1 MIKLTTRITD
11 EAIYVRLLPP
21 PLHLM
26 HPNRF
31 AWTSVKRA
39 YIREYR
45 QFKEYGGF
53 GIRYADPSVGE
64 AITMNGNIGLQLE
77 LTTGQKMLISTR
89 KPEELKTALASLG
102 ARGAVVT
109 FE

>member
-1 MIKLTTRITD
+1 
-11 EAIYVRLLPP
+11 V
-21 PLHLM
+21 
-26 HPNRF
+26 NRNGRKHG
-31 AWTSVKRA
+31 TSVKRA

-53 GIRYADPSVGE
+53 GIRYAGSSVGE

-89 KPEELKTALASLG
+89 KPKELKIALLCYQALVKEG
-102 ARGAVVT
+102 KCIPHEEVWTNARR
-109 FE
+109 